1 MIPSYIMGHL
11 IKIKNEFPHIKFIC
25 EGDPE
30 QTRPVKEEHINWL
43 ETQLLH
49 KLCDGV
55 QIKLTKNK
63 RNNETVN
70 YHKIFENKPLDE
82 SKYQFREP
90 QRVNIC
96 RTNAMR
102 VTINDLMM
110 EKDGYYIG
118 KSKSN
123 SKSQDIWIKTD
134 TPIMCVKNDKKMGL
148 KNGKMYVIDEIGN
161 SQIKIQENTFNDD
174 EFAEYFVV
182 AFAYTNHKVQGI
194 TIKEPFNIYE
204 WKKMVIREKYT
215 AYSRTSDGS
224 NVQIVNNQ
232 EVNWTLWEELQKFF
246 CYNYVIYKWSNI
258 HCNDIYVGHTNN
270 FEKRKQEHIKSCSN
284 SKTKNH
290 YCKIYQFIRA
300 SGGMDNWNME
310 ILEEFYAGSRKEAEQ
325 VEQKWIDKLKPTLNM
340 CRATKK

>member
-1 MIPSYIMGHL
+1 M
-11 IKIKNEFPHIKFIC
+11 
-25 EGDPE
+25 
-30 QTRPVKEEHINWL
+30 
-43 ETQLLH
+43 
-49 KLCDGV
+49 CDGV

-110 EKDGYYIG
+110 ERDGYYIG

-148 KNGKMYVIDEIGN
+148 KSGKMYVIDEIGN
-161 SQIKIQENTFNDD
+161 NKIKIQESTFNDD
-174 EFAEYFVV
+174 EFAGYFVV

-232 EVNWTLWEELQKFF
+232 EVNWTLWTELQKFF
-246 CYNYVIYKWSNI
+246 SLL
-258 HCNDIYVGHTNN
+258 
-270 FEKRKQEHIKSCSN
+270 
-284 SKTKNH
+284 
-290 YCKIYQFIRA
+290 QFCQLQ
-300 SGGMDNWNME
+300 MVKYP
-310 ILEEFYAGSRKEAEQ
+310 L
-325 VEQKWIDKLKPTLNM
+325 
-340 CRATKK
+340 